1 MMIELPEAW
10 LHNWWLS
17 LFSLG
22 LSSTGSCRSG
32 RGRSESVWLVVA
44 FLIWIT
50 SHCAL
55 IFDRLVKSVI
65 ILHLRWYIIALNTTT
80 WVTKNGKNG
89 ENERYG
95 PLSYRPSAS
104 IGLDVVGCVCC
115 IRGARSSSSRA
126 LSFSIRLQ
134 VEHLN
139 IVSVKLYAKSMQT
152 PAQTS
157 RHATRAMEQ
166 QTPIRSS
173 DILNG
178 ARCETLQ

>member
-22 LSSTGSCRSG
+22 LSSTGPCQSG
-32 RGRSESVWLVVA
+32 RGRSESVGLVVA

-80 WVTKNGKNG
+80 WVTKVAQLVW
-89 ENERYG
+89 

-115 IRGARSSSSRA
+115 IRGARSSSPRA
-126 LSFSIRLQ
+126 LSFSVRPQ

-139 IVSVKLYAKSMQT
+139 IVSVKLCLKDAKSMQT

-166 QTPIRSS
+166 QTPIGSS
-173 DILNG
+173 DILDG
-178 ARCETLQ
+178 ARCKTLQ